1 MEKLQKIQ
9 VKFSSITLNL
19 EEIADY
25 INELIVKVKSL
36 EDENEKLKKELKELK
51 EKRSE

>member
-1 MEKLQKIQ
+1 MLTPQKLQ

-25 INELIVKVKSL
+25 INQLL
-36 EDENEKLKKELKELK
+36 EENAKLKQENEKLKNELKSLENKK
-51 EKRSE
+51 E